1 MGHTGDEQLLAGR
14 AAVKRYAWREAYDL
28 LHEADGSGALSA
40 EDLEGLADAALW
52 TGGLGACGERSDH

>member
-1 MGHTGDEQLLAGR
+1 MCDTAAEQLLAGR

-28 LHEADGSGALSA
+28 LQAIDVSGALSA

-52 TGGLGACGERSDH
+52 ITLIPKPSVMLV